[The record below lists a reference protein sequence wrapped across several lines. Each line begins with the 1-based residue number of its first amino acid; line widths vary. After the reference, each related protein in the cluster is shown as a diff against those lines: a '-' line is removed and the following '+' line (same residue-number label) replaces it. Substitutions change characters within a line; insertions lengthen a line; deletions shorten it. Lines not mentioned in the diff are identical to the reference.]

1 MHHAEARKVSVWEI
15 PRIGI
20 RSNIQEIRSKFDHSK
35 RFSYSRK
42 VVAAILSPSAIEISK
57 RSDIAYT
64 KPLTRHSHTGCNRQ
78 PEQLSLTQTNAPG
91 QMGLTSRN
99 TDLGNGFETK
109 R

>member
-15 PRIGI
+15 ARIGI

-35 RFSYSRK
+35 RSSYSRK
-42 VVAAILSPSAIEISK
+42 VVTAILSPSAIEISK
-57 RSDIAYT
+57 SSDIAYT

-78 PEQLSLTQTNAPG
+78 SEQLSLAQTNALG
-91 QMGLTSRN
+91 EMGLTSRN
-99 TDLGNGFETK
+99 TALGNSIETN